1 MQSISTTGV
10 ELLTLTLHCVSIIE
24 LRDLLVSTKKATTL
38 DDFKLFYEELTF
50 SSPTPNRIRRL
61 RTTSVK

>member
-1 MQSISTTGV
+1 MSR
-10 ELLTLTLHCVSIIE
+10 

-50 SSPTPNRIRRL
+50 SSPIPNRVRRL
-61 RTTSVK
+61 RTSAAK